1 MRVVFLLPLVLL
13 GVGCNSRDAKELTQD
28 AGKLGKTLVRSGTNA
43 QLAGRVNGQLAQ
55 TKGVDM
61 TNLKV
66 EAEGGVVTLRGRIR
80 NESERNKILRM
91 VKDIRGV
98 DKVVNQTTIGG

>member
-1 MRVVFLLPLVLL
+1 MKARYLLPFLLLA
-13 GVGCNSRDAKELTQD
+13 GCNSKDASELTQD
-28 AGKLGKTLVRSGTNA
+28 AAKLGKTAIRAGTNA
-43 QLAGRVNGQLAQ
+43 QLAGRVNAQLAQ

-66 EAEGGVVTLRGRIR
+66 ESEGGTITLKGRVR
-80 NESERNKILRM
+80 TESERNKILRM

-98 DKVVNQTTIGG
+98 EKVVNETTVGK